1 VTLGYPSPKEGRNVA
16 SEIRRATAGD
26 HEAILAINAQGVPGV
41 SALAAA
47 DLDRLAA
54 AADPLLVAV
63 RDGSM
68 AAYLI
73 AFRPDAAYEG
83 TCFRWFR
90 EHHPRSLYI
99 DQVAV
104 GADWRRSGVASEL
117 YTELEI
123 AARERGLDA
132 LTCEVNLDP
141 PNPQSMAFH
150 GVLGF
155 REVAT
160 LDVPDGRRVS
170 LQVRPVSAPV
180 LD

>member
-1 VTLGYPSPKEGRNVA
+1 MA
-16 SEIRRATAGD
+16 FEIRRAALDD

-41 SALAAA
+41 SELGAAKLA
-47 DLDRLAA
+47 RLAA

-63 RDGSM
+63 RDGSI

-73 AFRPDAAYEG
+73 AFRPDAAYAG
-83 TCFRWFR
+83 TCFQWFR

-104 GADWRRSGVASEL
+104 GSDWRRSGVASEL
-117 YTELEI
+117 YAALEV

-132 LTCEVNLDP
+132 LTCEVNIDP

-150 GVLGF
+150 GVRGF
-155 REVAT
+155 QEVAT

>member
-1 VTLGYPSPKEGRNVA
+1 MA
-16 SEIRRATAGD
+16 FEIRGATPGD
-26 HEAILAINAQGVPGV
+26 HEAILAINAEGVPGV
-41 SALAAA
+41 SAFDAAKLA
-47 DLDRLAA
+47 RLAA

-63 RDGSM
+63 RDGNV

-73 AFRPDAAYEG
+73 AFRPEAAYEG
-83 TCFRWFR
+83 TCFQWFR

-104 GADWRRSGVASEL
+104 GSDWRRSGVASEL
-117 YTELEI
+117 YTALEI
-123 AARERGLDA
+123 AAREHGLDA

-150 GVLGF
+150 SVLGF

-160 LDVPDGRRVS
+160 LHVPDGRRVS
-170 LQVRPVSAPV
+170 LQVRPVPAPV
-180 LD
+180 L

>member
-1 VTLGYPSPKEGRNVA
+1 MA
-16 SEIRRATAGD
+16 FEIRRASPAD
-26 HEAILAINAQGVPGV
+26 HEEILVINAEGVPGV
-41 SALAAA
+41 SELDAPK
-47 DLDRLAA
+47 LDRLSAE
-54 AADPLLVAV
+54 ADPLLVAV
-63 RDGSM
+63 QDGRV

-73 AFRPDAAYEG
+73 AFRPDAVYEG

-90 EHHPRSLYI
+90 EHHASFLYI

-104 GADWRRSGVASEL
+104 GARWRRSGAASAL
-117 YTELEI
+117 YSALE
-123 AARERGLDA
+123 AEARQLGLVA

-141 PNPQSMAFH
+141 PNPESMAFH
-150 GVLGF
+150 DLLGF

-170 LQVRPVSAPV
+170 LQVRPLPAPH

>member
-1 VTLGYPSPKEGRNVA
+1 VA
-16 SEIRRATAGD
+16 FEIRRATAGD

-41 SALAAA
+41 SAFDA
-47 DLDRLAA
+47 DKLGRLAA
-54 AADPLLVAV
+54 AADPLLVAT
-63 RDGSM
+63 RDGNV

-73 AFRPDAAYEG
+73 AFRPEAAYEG
-83 TCFRWFR
+83 TCFQWFR

-117 YTELEI
+117 YAALEI

-132 LTCEVNLDP
+132 LTCEVNLEP
-141 PNPQSMAFH
+141 PNPESMAFH
-150 GVLGF
+150 RVRGF
-155 REVAT
+155 REVGT

-170 LQVRPVSAPV
+170 LQVRPVPARSV
-180 LD
+180 D

>member
-1 VTLGYPSPKEGRNVA
+1 MA
-16 SEIRRATAGD
+16 FEIRRAGPEN

-41 SALAAA
+41 SALDAAKLA
-47 DLDRLAA
+47 RLDA
-54 AADPLLVAV
+54 AADPLLVAAQ
-63 RDGSM
+63 DGNI

-83 TCFRWFR
+83 TCFQWFR
-90 EHHPRSLYI
+90 EHHPGSLYI

-104 GADWRRSGVASEL
+104 GSDWRRSGVASDL
-117 YTELEI
+117 YRALEI
-123 AARERGLDA
+123 AARERGLDS
-132 LTCEVNLDP
+132 LTCEVNLEP

-150 GVLGF
+150 RVRGF
-155 REVAT
+155 QEVAV

-170 LQVRPVSAPV
+170 LQVRPVSEPL